1 MLKPSPSLLALSI
14 VSSLAAL
21 GCTEDPPT
29 PTELRGQISSDL
41 GTVLREADAA
51 ITGGTDAL
59 PGSAALAMVDR
70 VLGTDTQL
78 GQQLRALTAPLVAQ
92 GAGVLPAD
100 YANHPNH
107 ANAIDADAQVAYLND
122 KLFNDANHVGDGIYQ
137 VPASLVCER
146 TTFDANGTATQT
158 IDAMCAQQ
166 LAKAELRIRTA
177 REDGALV
184 FAIQLDADHDEP
196 LRLTLTHSSIALTA
210 DLDGTQR
217 AFVALAGVFGQDV
230 PNAALAGQVTGKLE
244 ILGTAKLKASV
255 AIDRALSIKLAKAGA
270 DLGGADA
277 FVLASAKAE
286 AFSVTLDGAG
296 KTASL
301 AVGLGETAVKL
312 PAIDPGKRF
321 ELDLPG
327 VTATA
332 SFTAGQPLQLTHLGL
347 GKRTTTISI
356 NGVPAQTID
365 LNAQDGRAFDATVSH
380 DAATATDTLAITPKL
395 DLQMTVNHAVLGDD
409 QPVYDVTRVQLAGSL
424 RGSDTTNQIAVSTGS
439 FSITTNPAGHGF
451 TASAGQCV
459 ADTSALDPTTGASFT
474 QWTVGACR

>member
-1 MLKPSPSLLALSI
+1 MTSPSTSLLALSL

-21 GCTEDPPT
+21 GCGDDPPT
-29 PTELRGQISSDL
+29 PTELRGKISSDL
-41 GTVLREADAA
+41 GSVLREADAA
-51 ITGGTDAL
+51 FTGGTDAL
-59 PGSAALAMVDR
+59 PGAAALAMVDR

-78 GQQLRALTAPLVAQ
+78 GLQLRSLTAPLAARSAAVR
-92 GAGVLPAD
+92 PAD
-100 YANHPNH
+100 GTPTPT
-107 ANAIDADAQVAYLND
+107 IDADAQVAYLND
-122 KLFNDANHVGDGIYQ
+122 KLFTDANHVGDGIYQ
-137 VPASLVCER
+137 VPASLVCAQ
-146 TTFDANGTATQT
+146 TTFAPDGTPVET
-158 IDAMCAQQ
+158 IDADCAQQ

-177 REDGALV
+177 KEDGALV

-196 LRLTLTHSSIALTA
+196 LRLTLTHTSIALTA

-217 AFVALAGVFGQDV
+217 AFVALASLFGEDV
-230 PNAALAGQVTGKLE
+230 PNAALAGQLTGKLE
-244 ILGTAKLKASV
+244 ILAPAKVKASV
-255 AIDRALSIKLAKAGA
+255 AIDRALSIKLAKTGA
-270 DLGGADA
+270 DLGGAA
-277 FVLASAKAE
+277 ALVLASAPAE
-286 AFSVTLDGAG
+286 AFSVTLDGTA
-296 KTASL
+296 KTAAL

-312 PAIDPGKRF
+312 PELDSGKRF

-380 DAATATDTLAITPKL
+380 DPVTGTDTFAVTPKL
-395 DLQMTVNHAVLGDD
+395 DLQMTVDHAVLGDAR
-409 QPVYDVTRVQLAGSL
+409 PVYDVTRVQLAGSL
-424 RGSDTTNQIAVSTGS
+424 RGSDASPQIAVATGS

-459 ADTSALDPTTGASFT
+459 TDTGAFDPTTGGSFT

>member
-1 MLKPSPSLLALSI
+1 MLKYSPSLLALSI
-14 VSSLAAL
+14 VSSFAAL
-21 GCTEDPPT
+21 GCGEDPPT

-41 GTVLREADAA
+41 GSVLREADAA
-51 ITGGTDAL
+51 LTGGTDTL

-92 GAGVLPAD
+92 GAGVRAAD
-100 YANHPNH
+100 H
-107 ANAIDADAQVAYLND
+107 ASAIDADAQVAYLNE

-137 VPASLVCER
+137 VPASLVCAK
-146 TTFDANGTATQT
+146 TTFDSNGTQIET

-184 FAIQLDADHDEP
+184 FAIQVDADHDEP
-196 LRLTLTHSSIALTA
+196 LRLTLTHTSIALTA

-217 AFVALAGVFGQDV
+217 AFVALATVFGQDV

-244 ILGTAKLKASV
+244 ILGTAKLLASV
-255 AIDRALSIKLAKAGA
+255 AIDRALSIKFAKAGA

-277 FVLASAKAE
+277 FVLLSAKAE
-286 AFSVTLDGAG
+286 VFSVTLDGTG
-296 KTASL
+296 KTASF
-301 AVGLGETAVKL
+301 AVGLGETAVKV

-347 GKRTTTISI
+347 GARTTTISI

-380 DAATATDTLAITPKL
+380 DAATGTDTLAITPKL
-395 DLQMTVNHAVLGDD
+395 DLQMTVNHAVLGDAS
-409 QPVYDVTRVQLAGSL
+409 PVYDVTRVQLAGSL
-424 RGSDTTNQIAVSTGS
+424 RGSDTTNEIAVSTGS

-459 ADTSALDPTTGASFT
+459 SDTDVIDPTTGASST

>member
-1 MLKPSPSLLALSI
+1 MLKPTPSLLALSI

-21 GCTEDPPT
+21 GCTDAPPT
-29 PTELRGQISSDL
+29 PTEVRGQISSDL
-41 GTVLREADAA
+41 GSVLRETDAA

-70 VLGTDTQL
+70 VLGTSTGL
-78 GQQLRALTAPLVAQ
+78 GQQLRALTAPFVAQ
-92 GAGVLPAD
+92 GVTQGPGVRPAD
-100 YANHPNH
+100 H
-107 ANAIDADAQVAYLND
+107 ASAIDADAQVAYLND
-122 KLFNDANHVGDGIYQ
+122 KLFNDANHVGDGVYQ
-137 VPASLVCER
+137 VPASLVCTK
-146 TTFDANGTATQT
+146 TTFDSTGTPTET
-158 IDAMCAQQ
+158 IDAMCAQE

-184 FAIQLDADHDEP
+184 FAIQVDADHDEP
-196 LRLTLTHSSIALTA
+196 LRLTLTHTSIALTA

-217 AFVALAGVFGQDV
+217 AFVALATVFGQDV

-244 ILGTAKLKASV
+244 ILGTAKLRASV
-255 AIDRALSIKLAKAGA
+255 AIDRALSIKFAKAGA
-270 DLGGADA
+270 DLAGADA
-277 FVLASAKAE
+277 FVLQSAKAE

-296 KTASL
+296 KAASL
-301 AVGLGETAVKL
+301 SIGLGETAVKL
-312 PAIDPGKRF
+312 PASDPGKRF

-332 SFTAGQPLQLTHLGL
+332 AFTAGKPLQLTHLGL
-347 GKRTTTISI
+347 GSRTTTISI

-380 DAATATDTLAITPKL
+380 DAATGTDTLEITPKL
-395 DLQMTVNHAVLGDD
+395 DLQMTVNHAVLGDA

-439 FSITTNPAGHGF
+439 FSVTTNPAGHGF
-451 TASAGQCV
+451 TANAGQCV
-459 ADTSALDPTTGASFT
+459 ADTSVIDPTTGASFT
-474 QWTVGACR
+474 QWSVGACR